1 MYATEE
7 CFDFSDSYVKQL
19 LAVLTIP
26 LKIFVAMLPKLLS
39 VTCPYYIFKINYLLF
54 YYLKKF
60 VKEMFKSRDVK
71 AVIFWSENF
80 HFWIGFGLK
89 NNYFINFQIFQF
101 FLEN

>member
-39 VTCPYYIFKINYLLF
+39 VTCPYYIFKINYSSKNKCF
-54 YYLKKF
+54 CYL
-60 VKEMFKSRDVK
+60 
-71 AVIFWSENF
+71 I
-80 HFWIGFGLK
+80 LY
-89 NNYFINFQIFQF
+89 NYFQIKEINWQTVYFVWRL
-101 FLEN
+101 FLY